1 MIDHDTPPL
10 SREDREELAAA
21 AINADRRNTPMGFLF
36 FGGAVLALGL
46 ILLAAAWLTLR
57 GSKAQWGTDTA
68 RVATIQRLATEYETL
83 NIAANDTSNVSA
95 HEPSSTM
102 LTDLNRIAE
111 QSGVTVKLPKANY
124 QSTLTAGTRQA
135 LFSYDDVKDESLA
148 DLLGWVERTTST
160 VPGMRVNLIKLSL
173 PSNASPT
180 ATTLWQMDVTFARIE
195 LAQ

>member
-46 ILLAAAWLTLR
+46 ILLVASWFSLGASKLR
-57 GSKAQWGTDTA
+57 WGLDSA
-68 RVATIQRLATEYETL
+68 RVGTIQRLATEYETL

-95 HEPSSTM
+95 HEPSSTI

-111 QSGVTVKLPKANY
+111 QSGVEVKLPKANY
-124 QSTLTAGTRQA
+124 QSTLTPGTRLA
-135 LFSYDDVKDESLA
+135 LYSYDDVSDESLA
-148 DLLGWVERTTST
+148 NLLAWVERTTST

-173 PSNASPT
+173 PSSATPS
-180 ATTLWQMDVTFARIE
+180 ATTKWQMDVTFSRTE